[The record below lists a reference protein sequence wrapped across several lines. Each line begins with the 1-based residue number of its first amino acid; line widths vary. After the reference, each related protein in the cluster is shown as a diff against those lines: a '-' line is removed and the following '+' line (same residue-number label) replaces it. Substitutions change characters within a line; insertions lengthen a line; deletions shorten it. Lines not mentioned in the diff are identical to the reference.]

1 MVARK
6 GRRGLVKGGVGHDH
20 KSRDEM
26 LSDALR
32 PQHQMD
38 CRSRGWSARLEKTS
52 PARRSASVLTLYPI
66 AAWSISPRTLI
77 VRATGELAFRIRSS

>member
-32 PQHQMD
+32 
-38 CRSRGWSARLEKTS
+38 ARNIK
-52 PARRSASVLTLYPI
+52 
-66 AAWSISPRTLI
+66 WI
-77 VRATGELAFRIRSS
+77 VGHGDGPPG